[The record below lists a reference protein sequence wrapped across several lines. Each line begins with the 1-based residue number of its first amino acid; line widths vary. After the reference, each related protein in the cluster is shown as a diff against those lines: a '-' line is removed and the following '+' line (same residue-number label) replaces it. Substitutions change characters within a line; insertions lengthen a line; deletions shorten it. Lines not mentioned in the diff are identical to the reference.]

1 MKKILSVVVALFM
14 LAGAFSESG
23 LYAKLNAGWSD
34 GSAGF
39 SSHGYSGS
47 VGFKGFDIYGA
58 IGIEPEATSFP
69 DKPFDITFEGYFEA
83 IVGSGDKWGEDWK
96 VFVFNPGV
104 FSYFNWHFE
113 NSDSEFLQKFVPY
126 AGAGISL
133 PIEKVNLKVSYPVE
147 WDNYGHVTK
156 KHTDEYDSTEIGFNV
171 NFATGARYA
180 FSEKI
185 EANAEMG
192 WNTLE
197 LSTWFLR
204 GGVLFRF

>member
-14 LAGAFSESG
+14 LAGAFSETG
-23 LYAKLNAGWSD
+23 LYAKLNAGYTS
-34 GSAGF
+34 GSASF
-39 SSHGYSGS
+39 DEHNYSGS

-58 IGIEPEATSFP
+58 IGIEPEATSFEG
-69 DKPFDITFEGYFEA
+69 KPFDITFEAYLDA
-83 IVGSGDKWGEDWK
+83 IIGSGSKWGNDAK
-96 VFVFNPGV
+96 VFAINPGV

-126 AGAGISL
+126 AGAGISF
-133 PIEKVNLKVSYPVE
+133 PIEFVKFSVSYPVE
-147 WDNYGHVTK
+147 WDAYGHATK
-156 KHTDEYDSTEIGFNV
+156 WHTDDYDSTEFGFNV

-180 FSEKI
+180 ISEKF
-185 EANAEMG
+185 EVNAEMG

-197 LSTWFLR
+197 LDTWFLR